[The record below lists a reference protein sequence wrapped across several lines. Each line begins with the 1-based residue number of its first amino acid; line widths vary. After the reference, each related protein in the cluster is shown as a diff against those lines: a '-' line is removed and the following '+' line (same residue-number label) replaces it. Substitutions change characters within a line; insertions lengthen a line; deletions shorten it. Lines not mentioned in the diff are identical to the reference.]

1 MMALLSQ
8 NSRVSELVVE
18 AKVTR
23 ADGTVEHLGEIAHYY
38 RNPFKRLLRR
48 MRWRQP

>member
-1 MMALLSQ
+1 MKALGSK
-8 NSRVSELVVE
+8 SCASEVILE

-38 RNPFKRLLRR
+38 RSPWKRLARR
-48 MRWRQP
+48 IKWRP

>member
-1 MMALLSQ
+1 MMNYFAIG
-8 NSRVSELVVE
+8 RPSEIILE

-23 ADGTVEHLGEIAHYY
+23 ADGTVEDLGEIAHYY

-48 MRWRQP
+48 MIWRLW